1 MVVILLGK
9 REGEKRERRLKRGE
23 GGGERVKRG
32 GGGES
37 MQGKGKVT
45 LLKKNDYSNICM
57 TEQH

>member
-45 LLKKNDYSNICM
+45 LLKKTTIPIYV
-57 TEQH
+57 